1 MEPFENE
8 ELQQNPDAAE
18 QPQAE
23 PVSEPEVNTESTG
36 YYHGVGAGQKESPFG
51 SSPYVTYHPYQTRR
65 SASTHMP
72 PPSPARQPEKKQSHA
87 GRNVFLS
94 IVAVVLAIVLVVG
107 SCCLTAVLTGS
118 YWQRQ
123 WNAHY
128 ATILQNLSEK
138 NNVLQQQIDALE
150 EKVGENGGQL
160 TDPKDTLT
168 AGEIYRQNVNSVVA
182 LTCNVMVNS
191 TAAVSA
197 GTGFIITENGYIVT
211 NHHVV
216 DGASAIIATMADGT
230 ELPAVLVGSDSTND
244 VALIK
249 VNATDL
255 DPVTIGSSADVQ
267 VGDQVLA
274 IGNALGELTSS
285 LTVGYISGM
294 DRNVNTDGTVINM
307 LQTDVAINS
316 GNSGGPLFNA
326 KGEVI
331 GITTAKYS
339 GTTSSGASIEGISFA
354 IPVDDVIGILEDLR
368 DFGYVRSG
376 YLGIYAQDVDAATA
390 EFYGFPVGAYVH
402 STMPG
407 SCAQKAGIQPKDIIV
422 ELGGYKIT
430 CMGDLSRALR
440 QFEAGDTVTVKIW
453 RGGQEV
459 IVSVTLDD
467 KPQS

>member
-1 MEPFENE
+1 MNPFENE
-8 ELQQNPDAAE
+8 DLQQTPPTP
-18 QPQAE
+18 QPSE
-23 PVSEPEVNTESTG
+23 PVPETNTESSG
-36 YYHGVGAGQKESPFG
+36 YYHGVGAGQREMPFS
-51 SSPYVTYHPYQTRR
+51 SSPYVTYHPYETRR
-65 SASTHMP
+65 ASSTTTP
-72 PPSPARQPEKKQSHA
+72 PPAQPSPQPKQENSSHV

-94 IVAVVLAIVLVVG
+94 IVAVVVAVILVAG
-107 SCCLTAVLTGS
+107 SCGLTAFLSGT

-123 WNAHY
+123 WNEHY

-138 NNVLQQQIDALE
+138 NSVLQQQIDDLKN
-150 EKVGENGGQL
+150 KVSEGGGQL
-160 TDPKDTLT
+160 ENPDGTLT

-182 LTCNVMVNS
+182 LSCTMTVDNK
-191 TAAVSA
+191 TGVSA
-197 GTGFIITENGYIVT
+197 GTGFIMTEDGLIVT

-216 DGASAIIATMADGT
+216 DGATTIVVTMADGT
-230 ELPAVLVGSDSTND
+230 ELPAVLIGSDATND

-249 VNATDL
+249 VNATGL
-255 DPVTIGSSADVQ
+255 DAVTIGSSADMQ
-267 VGDQVLA
+267 VGDQVVA
-274 IGNALGELTSS
+274 IGNALGELTAS

-294 DRNVNTDGTVINM
+294 DRNVNTDGSVINM

-368 DFGYVRSG
+368 DYGYVRSG

-407 SCAQKAGIQPKDIIV
+407 SCAQKAGIQAKDIIV

-430 CMGDLSRALR
+430 CMNDLSRALR
-440 QFEAGDTVTVKIW
+440 QYEAGDTVTVKIW

-459 IVSVTLDD
+459 ILSVTLDD
-467 KPQS
+467 RPKG